1 VLRNEGEYLEGKE
14 FLNQRLKN
22 FFYSVI
28 SCSCLVAMCAA
39 AGSVKA
45 LFHHVHYADQVRFI
59 GGIELNGFDNSYSI
73 MWDSIDLSALDD
85 YKS

>member
-1 VLRNEGEYLEGKE
+1 
-14 FLNQRLKN
+14 
-22 FFYSVI
+22 
-28 SCSCLVAMCAA
+28 MCAA